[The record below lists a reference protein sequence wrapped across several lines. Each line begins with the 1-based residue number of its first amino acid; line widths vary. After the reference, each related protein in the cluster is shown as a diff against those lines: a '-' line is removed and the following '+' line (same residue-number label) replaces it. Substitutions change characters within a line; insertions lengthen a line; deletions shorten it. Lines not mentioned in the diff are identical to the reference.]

1 MKATDLKP
9 VVIGL
14 ALLLPAGCAQYYE
27 RVVLLPSADGGP
39 GAVTFATRGEKSKA
53 ELSRPYDVLEIG
65 YDTVKPGTTTE
76 AEVRQRYGKIV
87 PVSSPPPPP
96 PPPAPP
102 PPPPPKQKTIA
113 VQPPLPKQ
121 HLLYF
126 MTGKTEFTPESRAV
140 FEAVRNQLLAMPEAN
155 VVVIGHTDRVGSRK
169 RNDALSLKRAQWVRA
184 RLIAAGI
191 PKNRIEAVGRG
202 EREPL
207 IPTADGVAEPQ
218 NRRVE
223 VRLR

>member
-1 MKATDLKP
+1 MNATDLRSA
-9 VVIGL
+9 VIGL
-14 ALLLPAGCAQYYE
+14 ALLLPAGCAQYFE

-39 GAVTFATRGEKSKA
+39 GAVAFATRGEKIKA
-53 ELSRPYDVLEIG
+53 ELSRPYEVLEIG
-65 YDTVKPGTTTE
+65 YDTVTPGTTTE

-87 PVSSPPPPP
+87 PV
-96 PPPAPP
+96 P
-102 PPPPPKQKTIA
+102 PPPPPKEKTVA
-113 VQPPLPKQ
+113 VKPPLPKQ

-126 MTGKTEFTPESRAV
+126 RSGKTEFTPESRAV
-140 FEAVRNQLLAMPEAN
+140 FETVRNQILAMPAAN

-191 PKNRIEAVGRG
+191 PKDRIEAVGRG

-207 IPTADGVAEPQ
+207 IPTADGVAEPE

-223 VRLR
+223 IRVR

>member
-1 MKATDLKP
+1 VNATDLRSI
-9 VVIGL
+9 VIGL
-14 ALLLPAGCAQYYE
+14 ALLLPAGCAQYFE

-87 PVSSPPPPP
+87 PVSPSPPPPP
-96 PPPAPP
+96 PPPPP
-102 PPPPPKQKTIA
+102 EQKPVA
-113 VQPPLPKQ
+113 VKPPLPKQ

-126 MTGKTEFTPESRAV
+126 RSGKTEFTPESRAV
-140 FEAVRNQLLAMPEAN
+140 FETVGNQLLTMPEAN

-191 PKNRIEAVGRG
+191 PKDRIEAVGRG

-207 IPTADGVAEPQ
+207 IPTADGVPEPE

-223 VRLR
+223 IRVR

>member
-1 MKATDLKP
+1 MNATDLRS

-14 ALLLPAGCAQYYE
+14 ALLLPAGCAQYFE

-39 GAVTFATRGEKSKA
+39 GAVGFGTRGEKTKA
-53 ELSRPYDVLEIG
+53 ELSKPYEVLEIG

-87 PVSSPPPPP
+87 PVLPRSPPP
-96 PPPAPP
+96 AER
-102 PPPPPKQKTIA
+102 TVA
-113 VQPPLPKQ
+113 VKPPLPKQ

-126 MTGKTEFTPESRAV
+126 RSGKTELTPESRAV
-140 FEAVRNQLLAMPEAN
+140 FETVRNQILANPEAN
-155 VVVIGHTDRVGSRK
+155 VVVIGHTDRVGPRN

-207 IPTADGVAEPQ
+207 IPTADGVAEPE

-223 VRLR
+223 IRVR

>member
-1 MKATDLKP
+1 MNATDLKS

-14 ALLLPAGCAQYYE
+14 ALLLPAGCAQYFE

-39 GAVTFATRGEKSKA
+39 GAVTFATRDEKSKA
-53 ELSRPYDVLEIG
+53 ELSRPYEVLEIG

-87 PVSSPPPPP
+87 PV
-96 PPPAPP
+96 P
-102 PPPPPKQKTIA
+102 PPPPPKEKTVA
-113 VQPPLPKQ
+113 VKPPLPKQ

-126 MTGKTEFTPESRAV
+126 RSGKTEFTPESRAV
-140 FEAVRNQLLAMPEAN
+140 FETVRNQILAMPEAN
-155 VVVIGHTDRVGSRK
+155 VVVIGHTDRVGSRQ
-169 RNDALSLKRAQWVRA
+169 RNDVLSLKRAQWVRA

-191 PKNRIEAVGRG
+191 PKDRIEAVGRG

-207 IPTADGVAEPQ
+207 IPTADGVAEPE

-223 VRLR
+223 IRVR

>member
-1 MKATDLKP
+1 MNLVNATDLRP

-14 ALLLPAGCAQYYE
+14 ALLLPAGCAQYFE

-39 GAVTFATRGEKSKA
+39 GAVAFATRGEESKA
-53 ELSRPYDVLEIG
+53 ELSRPYEVLDIG
-65 YDTVKPGTTTE
+65 YDTVKSGTTTE
-76 AEVRQRYGKIV
+76 AEVRRRYGKIV
-87 PVSSPPPPP
+87 PVLPRS
-96 PPPAPP
+96 
-102 PPPPPKQKTIA
+102 PPPKQKTVA
-113 VQPPLPKQ
+113 VKPPLPKQ

-126 MTGKTEFTPESRAV
+126 RSGKTELTPESQAV
-140 FEAVRNQLLAMPEAN
+140 FETVRNQILAMPTAN
-155 VVVIGHTDRVGSRK
+155 VVVIGHTDRVGSQQ

-191 PKNRIEAVGRG
+191 PKDRIEAVGRG

-207 IPTADGVAEPQ
+207 IPTADGVAEPE

-223 VRLR
+223 IRVR

>member
-1 MKATDLKP
+1 VNATDLRS

-14 ALLLPAGCAQYYE
+14 ALLLPAGCAQYFE

-39 GAVTFATRGEKSKA
+39 GGVAFAKRGETSKA
-53 ELSRPYDVLEIG
+53 ELSKPYEVLDIG
-65 YDTVKPGTTTE
+65 YDTATRGTTTE
-76 AEVRQRYGKIV
+76 AEVRKRYGKIV
-87 PVSSPPPPP
+87 PVLPPSPPPR
-96 PPPAPP
+96 
-102 PPPPPKQKTIA
+102 QKTGAI
-113 VQPPLPKQ
+113 QLPLPTQ

-126 MTGKTEFTPESRAV
+126 LSGKTEFTPESRTV
-140 FEAVRNQLLAMPEAN
+140 FESVRNQILAMPAAK
-155 VVVIGHTDRVGSRK
+155 VVVIGHTDRVGPQK

-191 PKNRIEAVGRG
+191 PKDRIEAVGRG

-207 IPTADGVAEPQ
+207 IPTADEVAEPK

-223 VRLR
+223 IRVR

>member
-1 MKATDLKP
+1 MNATDLRL

-14 ALLLPAGCAQYYE
+14 ALLLPAGCAQYFE

-39 GAVTFATRGEKSKA
+39 GAVTFATRGETSKA
-53 ELSRPYDVLEIG
+53 ELSKPYEVLDIG
-65 YDTVKPGTTTE
+65 YDTVQSGTTTE
-76 AEVRQRYGKIV
+76 AAVRQRYGKIV
-87 PVSSPPPPP
+87 PVLPRS
-96 PPPAPP
+96 PAPQ
-102 PPPPPKQKTIA
+102 QKTIA
-113 VQPPLPKQ
+113 FKPPLPKQ

-126 MTGKTEFTPESRAV
+126 RSGKTEFTPESRAV
-140 FEAVRNQLLAMPEAN
+140 FETVINQILAMRDAN
-155 VVVIGHTDRVGSRK
+155 VTVIGHTDRVGSQQ

-191 PKNRIEAVGRG
+191 AQGRIEAVGRG

-207 IPTADGVAEPQ
+207 IPTADGVAEPE

-223 VRLR
+223 IRVR

>member
-1 MKATDLKP
+1 MKATDLKL

-87 PVSSPPPPP
+87 PVSPPPPE
-96 PPPAPP
+96 
-102 PPPPPKQKTIA
+102 K
-113 VQPPLPKQ
+113 
-121 HLLYF
+121 
-126 MTGKTEFTPESRAV
+126 SRENFCRTSACRAIRCAARAAWSLV
-140 FEAVRNQLLAMPEAN
+140 K
-155 VVVIGHTDRVGSRK
+155 SR
-169 RNDALSLKRAQWVRA
+169 
-184 RLIAAGI
+184 
-191 PKNRIEAVGRG
+191 
-202 EREPL
+202 
-207 IPTADGVAEPQ
+207 
-218 NRRVE
+218 
-223 VRLR
+223 